1 METTKEMCLK
11 KKEEGRERSKQLSID
26 EKIKR
31 VEALRRRVQTIRN
44 LRMGKRG
51 QVNADVQNGQSV

>member
-11 KKEEGRERSKQLSID
+11 KKEEVRERSKQLSID

>member
-31 VEALRRRVQTIRN
+31 VEALRRRVETIRN
-44 LRMGKRG
+44 LRLGRKDPDE
-51 QVNADVQNGQSV
+51 ADVQDG